1 MGFQLLLEN
10 TAMTKMSQ
18 SFQRTAIIDFLH
30 NIFLFKKD
38 IFTAKKQMSVSN
50 YSKFV
55 DFVMNNQLVY
65 FSISGDFFT
74 EYIFNNLEF
83 FEGENEETR

>member
-1 MGFQLLLEN
+1 
-10 TAMTKMSQ
+10 MTKMSQ

-30 NIFLFKKD
+30 NIFYLKKD

-55 DFVMNNQLVY
+55 DFVMNN
-65 FSISGDFFT
+65 
-74 EYIFNNLEF
+74 
-83 FEGENEETR
+83 